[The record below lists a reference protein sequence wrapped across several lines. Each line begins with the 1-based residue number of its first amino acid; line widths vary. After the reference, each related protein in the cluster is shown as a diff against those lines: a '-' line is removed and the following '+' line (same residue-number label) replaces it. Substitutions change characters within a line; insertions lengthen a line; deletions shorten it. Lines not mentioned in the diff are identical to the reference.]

1 MSTRNC
7 RSTRASAEV
16 VVVTVAVEE
25 TAEVDLEAV
34 AVEAAIGAR
43 SETMPRVDVGT
54 ISVEMA
60 MIAGRSLA
68 AGMTTVEVLERRVV
82 VWTVDLNRVARLAP
96 VVAAIVDSGLEEP
109 RDWEGLA
116 VATAAASAL

>member
-16 VVVTVAVEE
+16 VVVT
-25 TAEVDLEAV
+25 EAV
-34 AVEAAIGAR
+34 VETVEVVLEAVEAAIVAR
-43 SETMPRVDVGT
+43 SETMPRVDVET

-68 AGMTTVEVLERRVV
+68 AGMTTAEVLGRRVV
-82 VWTVDLNRVARLAP
+82 VVVWTAVSNRVARLAP
-96 VVAAIVDSGLEEP
+96 VVAAIVDSGLEEL
-109 RDWEGLA
+109 RDWEGSA